1 MNKVYVVNSA
11 GHDFSKAERYGE
23 LVPVVK
29 GHVNVFRPDRSLFT
43 ITEGLANFTED
54 DYLLLSGNTFGNVIA
69 ALFLRGQLPK
79 IKLLVYDAKNNDYLC
94 HVLDTSNGNFKFVR
108 GEEYESKN
116 FTQSVKKVKM
126 FEDNPPGTDMN
137 ITEVSK

>member
-1 MNKVYVVNSA
+1 MSKVYVVNSA
-11 GHDFSKAERYGE
+11 GHDFSKAEKYGE
-23 LVPVVK
+23 LIPVVK

-43 ITEGLANFTED
+43 ITEGLADFQEE

-69 ALFLRGQLPK
+69 ALFLGNIIKK

-94 HVLDTSNGNFKFVR
+94 HVLDLSGEFKFIR
-108 GEEYESKN
+108 GEEYQKFQPAEK
-116 FTQSVKKVKM
+116 TRI

-137 ITEVSK
+137 IREVTK

>member
-1 MNKVYVVNSA
+1 MSKVYVVNSA

-43 ITEGLANFTED
+43 ITEGLLDFNAD
-54 DYLLLSGNTFGNVIA
+54 DYLLLSGNTFGNVVA
-69 ALFLRGQLPK
+69 ALFLGRRLPK

-94 HVLDTSNGNFKFVR
+94 HVLDMGMGEFKFIR
-108 GEEYESKN
+108 GEEYINSQPAEKTRI
-116 FTQSVKKVKM
+116 FQ
-126 FEDNPPGTDMN
+126 DNPPGTDMN
-137 ITEVSK
+137 IRQATK